1 VTLHRFLRLVLP
13 AGLALA
19 CGASALA
26 AGPASG
32 LQTAAYRIETDETQ
46 ANFNTGDF
54 TMPHKVRFYRPG
66 TDATGDR
73 AQGNSKRGTVSLF
86 GNVVVHDSGNAT
98 EAGDAAYKGSGPATL
113 TCDQLDVD
121 SKARVYTATGHFHFA
136 QGTRTGSAQK
146 AALDRNAGTLHLE
159 GDVHLTDN
167 GSTIS
172 ADIVDYN
179 LNTKDVQTHGRP
191 TIMTQPANQQQQP
204 PPTRTAAPRRTPAP
218 RHTNAPRNAAP
229 RNTATPQRT
238 APQRMPAQSPPP
250 APAPAASPS
259 PKPSGSP

>member
-1 VTLHRFLRLVLP
+1 VTPYRFLRLVLS

-26 AGPASG
+26 AAPRASSPSSG

-66 TDATGDR
+66 TDAVGDR

-136 QGTRTGSAQK
+136 QGARTGSAQK
-146 AALDRNAGTLHLE
+146 ATLDRSAGTLHLE

-172 ADIVDYN
+172 ADIIDYN

-191 TIMTQPANQQQQP
+191 TIMTEPANQQQQP
-204 PPTRTAAPRRTPAP
+204 PARTAAPRRTPAP
-218 RHTNAPRNAAP
+218 HHTAAP
-229 RNTATPQRT
+229 RRTTPERT
-238 APQRMPAQSPPP
+238 APQRMPAQSPTP
-250 APAPAASPS
+250 SPS

>member
-1 VTLHRFLRLVLP
+1 VTTHRFWNLLLP
-13 AGLALA
+13 LGLALA
-19 CGASALA
+19 CVATASA
-26 AGPASG
+26 ASPTRSAPG

-66 TDATGDR
+66 TDAIGDR

-98 EAGDAAYKGSGPATL
+98 EATGAAYKGSGPATL

-121 SKARVYTATGHFHFA
+121 SKARVYTATGHFHFL
-136 QGTRTGSAQK
+136 QGARTGSAER
-146 AALDRNAGTLHLE
+146 ASLDRTAGKLHLE
-159 GDVHLTDN
+159 GNVHLTDN

-179 LNTKDVQTHGRP
+179 LNTKDVQTHGSP
-191 TIMTQPANQQQQP
+191 TIMTQPATQQP
-204 PPTRTAAPRRTPAP
+204 ASAPRQTPAARHTPAPRRTPA
-218 RHTNAPRNAAP
+218 RAPSPKPTAA
-229 RNTATPQRT
+229 
-238 APQRMPAQSPPP
+238 
-250 APAPAASPS
+250 PS
-259 PKPSGSP
+259 PKPSGAP

>member
-1 VTLHRFLRLVLP
+1 VIPHRLLRLALP

-26 AGPASG
+26 AAPRSNPPSSG

-66 TDATGDR
+66 TDAVGDR

-113 TCDQLDVD
+113 MCDQLDVD

-146 AALDRNAGTLHLE
+146 ALLDRTAGTLHLE
-159 GDVHLTDN
+159 GDVHLSDN

-172 ADIVDYN
+172 ADIIDYN

-191 TIMTQPANQQQQP
+191 TIMTEPANQQP
-204 PPTRTAAPRRTPAP
+204 APARTAPPRTAPPRRPTPAP
-218 RHTNAPRNAAP
+218 HRTNAP
-229 RNTATPQRT
+229 
-238 APQRMPAQSPPP
+238 PA
-250 APAPAASPS
+250 